1 MIRSAG
7 VGDLEGLYELEVAC
21 FEDRRFTR
29 EHLLY
34 LLRNPRASAFV
45 YEDGRVL
52 GSIMVHDEGGVLRVL
67 SVGVHPSFR
76 RRGVGRRLMGLAED
90 VARQFGSHE
99 VRLEVST
106 KNQGAVAF
114 YEALGYETAGRL
126 SRYYSWGDDAF
137 AMRKPVA
144 IEVRKP

>member
-1 MIRSAG
+1 VIRSAG